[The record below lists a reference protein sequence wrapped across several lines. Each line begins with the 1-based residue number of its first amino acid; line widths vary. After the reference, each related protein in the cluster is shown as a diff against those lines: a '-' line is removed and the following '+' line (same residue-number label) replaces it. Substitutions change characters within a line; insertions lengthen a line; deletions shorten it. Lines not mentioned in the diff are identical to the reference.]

1 MPETE
6 NLAKMNTTILIVEN
20 EMRLAMTLK
29 RRLQREEEYVVSVAR
44 DGNSGLEMAMQ
55 GRFDLLILDM
65 MLPGQRGLEVCKKLR
80 QHGSITPILMLTTRR
95 RTLDKVIGLR
105 TGADDCLSKP
115 FKTIEL
121 MARVDAL
128 LRRAKKSQPDHLR
141 YDYGELDIDGYLNQ
155 VTFGRHNALLSPLES
170 RLLRYFLEHR
180 RVTLSRDEL
189 ARQVWG
195 YQSPLLTRTVD
206 VHVAWLRRK
215 IEEDPRNPQHIVTV
229 NGFGY
234 KFIG

>member
-1 MPETE
+1 
-6 NLAKMNTTILIVEN
+6 MNTTILIVEKQ
-20 EMRLAMTLK
+20 MRLAMTLK
-29 RRLQREEEYVVSVAR
+29 RRLQREEYVVSVAR
-44 DGNSGLEMAMQ
+44 DGNSGFKMAMQ
-55 GRFDLLILDM
+55 RRFDLLILDM
-65 MLPGQRGLEVCKKLR
+65 LLPAQGGLDVCKKLR
-80 QHGSITPILMLTTRR
+80 QHGLIVPIVMLTARH

-121 MARVDAL
+121 MARVNAL
-128 LRRAKKSQPDHLR
+128 LRRAKRPQPDHLH

-155 VTFGRHNALLSPLES
+155 VTFGRHNAHLSPLES

-189 ARQVWG
+189 TRQVWG

>member
-1 MPETE
+1 
-6 NLAKMNTTILIVEN
+6 MNTTILIVEN

-29 RRLQREEEYVVSVAR
+29 RRLQREEYVVRVAR
-44 DGNSGLEMAMQ
+44 DGNSGLEIAMQ

-80 QHGSITPILMLTTRR
+80 QHGSIVPIVMLTARR

-128 LRRAKKSQPDHLR
+128 LRRAKRPQP
-141 YDYGELDIDGYLNQ
+141 GYLNQ
-155 VTFGRHNALLSPLES
+155 VAFCRHNALLSPLES

-180 RVTLSRDEL
+180 RITLSRDEL

-195 YQSPLLTRTVD
+195 YQSPILTRTVD